1 MKEMVYKTTW
11 QQELLEYNTYKGY
24 NYAVVSQGV
33 IPCGY
38 VEIPPNH
45 PYFGRNYDKCNIY
58 CHGGLTFAGKLNDN
72 LNLPTNTF
80 WLGWDYGRCGD
91 LAGYMFAY
99 SDVVTGKGYTTED
112 VIKECH
118 YVIDQLEAV
127 KCNM

>member
-72 LNLPTNTF
+72 LTLPTNTY
-80 WLGWDYGRCGD
+80 WLGWDYGHCGD